1 VPRLTALRRA
11 GPGRVALEVDGR
23 SWRAVPDDVVVRA
36 RLAAGV
42 ELDRPTLRRIREEL
56 VRARAVRVAARAVSR
71 RDVSVR
77 ELADRLARAGAP
89 PSAAADVVVSLERA
103 GVLDDV
109 RLARSQASSLAERG
123 YGDAAILVR
132 LEGTGVAEGL
142 AREAV
147 ADLPT
152 ESDRARRVVAAERD
166 RAKAVR
172 LLVRRGFSAETVDD
186 VLGPLDSEGSPELG

>member
-1 VPRLTALRRA
+1 MPRLTALRRA

-56 VRARAVRVAARAVSR
+56 VRARAVGVAARAVSR

-89 PSAAADVVVSLERA
+89 PSAAADVVLSLERA
-103 GVLDDV
+103 GVVDDV
-109 RLARSQASSLAERG
+109 RLARSRASSLAERG
-123 YGDAAILVR
+123 YGDAAILAR
-132 LEGTGVAEGL
+132 LDGAGVAEGL

-147 ADLPT
+147 ADLPC
-152 ESDRARRVVAAERD
+152 ESDRARGVAAAERD

>member
-1 VPRLTALRRA
+1 
-11 GPGRVALEVDGR
+11 
-23 SWRAVPDDVVVRA
+23 VPDDVVVRA
-36 RLAAGV
+36 RLAAGL

-56 VRARAVRVAARAVSR
+56 VRACAVGVAARAVSR

-89 PSAAADVVVSLERA
+89 ASAAADVVVSLERA

-109 RLARSQASSLAERG
+109 RLARSRASSLAERG
-123 YGDAAILVR
+123 YGDAAILAR
-132 LEGTGVAEGL
+132 LEGAGVAEGL

-147 ADLPT
+147 ADLPA
-152 ESDRARRVVAAERD
+152 ESDRARGVVAAGRD
-166 RAKAVR
+166 RVKAVR